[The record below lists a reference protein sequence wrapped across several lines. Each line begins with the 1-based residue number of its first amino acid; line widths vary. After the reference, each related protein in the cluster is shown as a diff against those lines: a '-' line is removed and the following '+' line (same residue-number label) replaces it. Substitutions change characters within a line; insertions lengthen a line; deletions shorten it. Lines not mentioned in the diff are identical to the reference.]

1 MAIIEVNW
9 RPDRR
14 QLRVFG
20 AACLLALGGVGL
32 WVYLKGSLVGVEL
45 SGAAAARLAFGL
57 WFAAG
62 ICGMLGALVPAA
74 LRPLYVCLTALT
86 LPIGIALSY
95 ALLALLF
102 YGLFTPVA
110 LVFRLVGRDAL
121 CRRFDP
127 GAESYW
133 VRREQADEVSRY
145 FRQS

>member
-1 MAIIEVNW
+1 MAIVEINW

-20 AACLLALGGVGL
+20 AACLLALGGVGS
-32 WVYLKGSLVGVEL
+32 WVYLKGSVVGVEL
-45 SGAAAARLAFGL
+45 SSAAAARLAFGL
-57 WFAAG
+57 WFAA
-62 ICGMLGALVPAA
+62 LAPAA
-74 LRPLYVCLTALT
+74 LRPLYVCLTALA
-86 LPIGIALSY
+86 LPIGMALSY

-121 CRRFDP
+121 CRHFDP

-133 VRREQADEVSRY
+133 VRREQADDVSRY
-145 FRQS
+145 FQQS